1 MQALLVVSVNVVESS
16 AISTEQHEFKPE
28 KEPWMSKQN
37 LRSTKYE
44 EHMKA
49 LEEHRTLLDQFSRA
63 ESDVRLDE
71 LKFSLE
77 RLAFTLEEYFKVIGI
92 P

>member
-1 MQALLVVSVNVVESS
+1 M
-16 AISTEQHEFKPE
+16 THKD
-28 KEPWMSKQN
+28 
-37 LRSTKYE
+37 LRDNKYKA
-44 EHMKA
+44 HMKA
-49 LEEHRTLLDQFSRA
+49 LEEHKTLLDKFSRA